1 MIFMGKVFEFS
12 VNERLKHS
20 FRVKIEVVGG
30 YYFHFYPLVF
40 KIRRRGAVSVDVSE
54 EYPPDTVL
62 MKNVHYGSAHKIPE
76 NRRKMQEN
84 IYHAVV
90 LFAYFLSHIKRAFQP
105 SALTGDNFLVVRVEY
120 LPLQLRLDV
129 PPAG

>member
-1 MIFMGKVFEFS
+1 
-12 VNERLKHS
+12 
-20 FRVKIEVVGG
+20 
-30 YYFHFYPLVF
+30 
-40 KIRRRGAVSVDVSE
+40 
-54 EYPPDTVL
+54 
-62 MKNVHYGSAHKIPE
+62 
-76 NRRKMQEN
+76 MQEN

-129 PPAG
+129 PPAGGADYFILDEIRVVVHDGYALYPPVFKRGEHLFLTCPPEVVVSLSDELPAAQSVEKQHVAPCLVQF